1 MIKKIFPKIKGYL
14 KDPVRCFIVLSQ
26 LSFTITVL
34 CFLLSK
40 GRLIRRFFY
49 LDGRDTL
56 MDHMHSIEFL
66 KGNDPYGS
74 FKTLYPPLANLY
86 YRLIYLF
93 IPESVTEVW
102 PDSYAG
108 ETFLRETEFDL
119 RTYQST
125 LLTFIISLILF
136 VWLFSLIINLFFS
149 ERAEKDRSLLS
160 LALIFSYGI
169 ITCIERG
176 NNSFF
181 AIAML
186 IVYVFYRRSENK
198 TYKEMAIIL
207 LAISAGLKIYPA
219 LYGILLLKDK
229 DYRTSIKAIG
239 YGIMSLVLPMFSFKG
254 GFIENFKIWFSVLF
268 NFTDTTYRLAAF
280 RALVRLYGLPI
291 PMTLFETILPYAKL
305 LIIVILLFG
314 LWREK
319 KESVL
324 LLYIASIIYIVT
336 GEMYYI
342 HAYFVISILSFMKEE
357 REINRDNFFLF
368 AILLLLVLPLPVFYE
383 INRLFL
389 EAFVMVCI
397 AILCLQRACFAS
409 AKR

>member
-119 RTYQST
+119 RT
-125 LLTFIISLILF
+125 
-136 VWLFSLIINLFFS
+136 
-149 ERAEKDRSLLS
+149 
-160 LALIFSYGI
+160 
-169 ITCIERG
+169 
-176 NNSFF
+176 
-181 AIAML
+181 
-186 IVYVFYRRSENK
+186 
-198 TYKEMAIIL
+198 
-207 LAISAGLKIYPA
+207 
-219 LYGILLLKDK
+219 
-229 DYRTSIKAIG
+229 
-239 YGIMSLVLPMFSFKG
+239 
-254 GFIENFKIWFSVLF
+254 
-268 NFTDTTYRLAAF
+268 
-280 RALVRLYGLPI
+280 
-291 PMTLFETILPYAKL
+291 
-305 LIIVILLFG
+305 
-314 LWREK
+314 
-319 KESVL
+319 
-324 LLYIASIIYIVT
+324 
-336 GEMYYI
+336 
-342 HAYFVISILSFMKEE
+342 
-357 REINRDNFFLF
+357 
-368 AILLLLVLPLPVFYE
+368 
-383 INRLFL
+383 
-389 EAFVMVCI
+389 
-397 AILCLQRACFAS
+397 
-409 AKR
+409 